1 MSENDSQV
9 EAPIVSTDSIP
20 ATRSSS
26 PRRSRPEQL
35 QVALDLLRWLPI
47 AAIVGVMA
55 GSASALLLVSLEWAT
70 RVREQHLWIVALL
83 PVAGF
88 VVGLLYWWLGSS
100 VEAGNNL
107 ILEEVHDPNEIIP
120 IRMTP
125 LILLGTIV
133 THLFGGSAGREGTAI
148 QTGASLADQLSR
160 PLRMGPADRRILLMM
175 GISAGFAS
183 VFGTPLAG
191 AIFGI
196 EVLAI
201 GALSYEAIAP
211 CIVAAFL
218 GEMVTRAWGVH
229 HTIYTVTEVP
239 TMSVRGLLAAMAAGI
254 CFGLMAMFFART
266 THAIK
271 DLGKR
276 YIVFAPMRPFV
287 GGVIVAGLVFAIGTA
302 HTARFLGLGVSEIVA
317 AFHQPLPPYD
327 FAVKSLLTSIT
338 LGMGFK
344 GGEVT
349 PLFFIGATMGNA
361 LSHLLPLPATLLAGM
376 GFVAVFAGAA
386 NTPVASTLMAVELF
400 GAEAGAFA
408 GITCVVSYLFSGHCG
423 IYTSQRLGRAK
434 HRLDDPEERS
444 SLALEAKKIED
455 EKAAIGCRPAGPK

>member
-1 MSENDSQV
+1 
-9 EAPIVSTDSIP
+9 
-20 ATRSSS
+20 
-26 PRRSRPEQL
+26 
-35 QVALDLLRWLPI
+35 
-47 AAIVGVMA
+47 
-55 GSASALLLVSLEWAT
+55 
-70 RVREQHLWIVALL
+70 
-83 PVAGF
+83 
-88 VVGLLYWWLGSS
+88 
-100 VEAGNNL
+100 
-107 ILEEVHDPNEIIP
+107 
-120 IRMTP
+120 
-125 LILLGTIV
+125 
-133 THLFGGSAGREGTAI
+133 
-148 QTGASLADQLSR
+148 
-160 PLRMGPADRRILLMM
+160 
-175 GISAGFAS
+175 
-183 VFGTPLAG
+183 
-191 AIFGI
+191 
-196 EVLAI
+196 
-201 GALSYEAIAP
+201 
-211 CIVAAFL
+211 
-218 GEMVTRAWGVH
+218 
-229 HTIYTVTEVP
+229 
-239 TMSVRGLLAAMAAGI
+239 MAAGI

-276 YIVFAPMRPFV
+276 YIAFAPMRPFV

-408 GITCVVSYLFSGHCG
+408 GIACVVSYLFSGHCG

-434 HRLDDPEERS
+434 HRLDDPAERS

-455 EKAAIGCRPAGPK
+455 EKAATGCRPAGPK